1 MDAYERD
8 LIAIDWSLATE
19 NIDIDLSFKTF
30 LQLFYRVL
38 DKHVPLKKTSKREKN
53 RKANHRLQKL

>member
-38 DKHVPLKKTSKREKN
+38 DKHVPLKKTSKGEK
-53 RKANHRLQKL
+53 K